1 MPAVPSTTVTS
12 TASAAAAPS
21 GGAYALPT
29 RPPAL
34 LRRRQQQ
41 QHTGHPPAPV
51 APPTAAQSTEQVE
64 AADPAFARPAKA
76 LSAQL
81 MALYKV
87 VNARYCNQRRLAT
100 PGPKYNRGFDDKE
113 GHYIVLPGEEILSRY
128 TVQEVLGKGS
138 FGTVLRCYDEKRREA
153 VALKITRHGSNFRSQ
168 AKLELDILLKL
179 NENPNLNHLV
189 VKLLKVFDWQG
200 HLVLVFELLS
210 FNLYQL
216 IKCTRYNGVSL
227 ELVRKFAY
235 QLVCTLLQ
243 LEQQKPQPI
252 IHCDIK
258 PENILLRNQNRSGI
272 RLIDFG
278 SACYADKCIHK
289 YIQSR
294 FYRCPEV
301 ILYLGYTTAID
312 RWSLGCVL
320 VELHTGMPLFDGRTE
335 AAQLARFEATLGPVP
350 TDMISRSCKAHK
362 FYNTGSNGSSYQLK
376 EPQLVRRSLESVIGV
391 TTGGPRG
398 SRRGTQGHDEA
409 SYWEFLD
416 FITQLL
422 RYHPEERIT
431 CQDALRHPFLA
442 PLYLSD
448 QQQRHARRQQQQ
460 EQQPSAPQGASST
473 TNSGAAPEA
482 PASSSAALTGKEK
495 E

>member
-1 MPAVPSTTVTS
+1 MP
-12 TASAAAAPS
+12 
-21 GGAYALPT
+21 
-29 RPPAL
+29 
-34 LRRRQQQ
+34 
-41 QHTGHPPAPV
+41 
-51 APPTAAQSTEQVE
+51 
-64 AADPAFARPAKA
+64 
-76 LSAQL
+76 
-81 MALYKV
+81 LYKAI
-87 VNARYCNQRRLAT
+87 NARYCTQRRLAT

-113 GHYIVLPGEEILSRY
+113 GHYIVLIGEEILGRY

-153 VALKITRHGSNFRSQ
+153 VALKITRHGANFRSQ
-168 AKLELDILLKL
+168 AKLEVGILLKL
-179 NENPNLNHLV
+179 NENPSLNHLV
-189 VKLLKVFDWQG
+189 VKLLKAFDWQG

-243 LEQQKPQPI
+243 LEQQKPKPI

-258 PENILLRNQNRSGI
+258 PENVLLRNQNRSGI

-278 SACYADKCIHK
+278 SACYADKCEHK

-294 FYRCPEV
+294 FYRSPEV

-335 AAQLARFEATLGPVP
+335 AAQLARFEATLGAVP
-350 TDMISRSCKAHK
+350 ADMIAQSCKAHK
-362 FYNTGSNGSSYQLK
+362 LYNTLPNGAFQLK
-376 EPQLVRRSLESVIGV
+376 EPALPKRSLEFVIGV

-398 SRRGTQGHDEA
+398 SRRDTQGHDEA

-422 RYHPEERIT
+422 QYRPEDRIS
-431 CQDALRHPFLA
+431 CQAALRHPFLA

-460 EQQPSAPQGASST
+460 QQQQQQEESVSGAVASGTPLALTLPQRQQRVSPSTTTGASLPPPPT
-473 TNSGAAPEA
+473 E
-482 PASSSAALTGKEK
+482 
-495 E
+495 